1 MSACVKS
8 RAAERAGGELNAIA
22 QLLPDFV
29 KRDPLIFFFAFLFL
43 FAFTLPICEEIAVAL
58 VGVSA
63 KALRV
68 DFAAV
73 AAISLVALL
82 IQDFALFLIA
92 RLLGPTLMRR
102 KLFSKVFK
110 PERIAA
116 AERYFLRRGPTII
129 LGSRFVVG
137 LRISAILGSGFL
149 RMRWSKFILYDGIA
163 AAVMTPAWLFVGFA
177 LGSQFDKSAGML
189 TRVLTIFGLVAIV
202 VGAFLV
208 YRGVKAD
215 AASTAAE
222 GAAAPGEQPQ
232 E

>member
-1 MSACVKS
+1 MAS
-8 RAAERAGGELNAIA
+8 RPGGNLNAIA

-29 KRDPLIFFFAFLFL
+29 KRDPLLFFFAFLFL

-63 KALRV
+63 KALGV
-68 DFAAV
+68 GFAPV

-82 IQDFALFLIA
+82 IQDLALFVAA
-92 RLLGPTLMRR
+92 RLLGPRLMRR
-102 KLFSKVFK
+102 KLLSKIFK
-110 PERIAA
+110 PDRIAA

-149 RMRWSKFILYDGIA
+149 GMRWSKFLLFDGLA
-163 AAVMTPAWLFVGFA
+163 AAIMTPAWLFVGYA
-177 LGSQFDKSAGML
+177 LGSQFDRSAGII
-189 TRVLTIFGLVAIV
+189 TKVLTIIGLVAV
-202 VGAFLV
+202 VAAAFLV

-215 AASTAAE
+215 AARD
-222 GAAAPGEQPQ
+222 AAAPGGDGVKE
-232 E
+232 

>member
-1 MSACVKS
+1 
-8 RAAERAGGELNAIA
+8 LNAIA

-29 KRDPLIFFFAFLFL
+29 KRDPLVFFFAFLFL

-58 VGVSA
+58 IGVSA

-68 DFAAV
+68 DFASVAAV
-73 AAISLVALL
+73 ALVALL
-82 IQDFALFLIA
+82 IQDTALFVIA
-92 RLLGPTLMRR
+92 RLTGPRLMRR
-102 KLFSKVFK
+102 KLFARVFK

-149 RMRWSKFILYDGIA
+149 RMQWSKFLLYDGIA
-163 AAVMTPAWLFVGFA
+163 AAIMTPAWLFVGYA
-177 LGSQFDKSAGML
+177 LGSQLDKSVGTL
-189 TRVLTIFGLVAIV
+189 TKVLTIIGLAAIV
-202 VGAFLV
+202 AAAFLV

-215 AASTAAE
+215 ATSTAVE
-222 GAAAPGEQPQ
+222 DRE
-232 E
+232 